1 MKTLRGY
8 IDNRKKTLKE
18 LQEAHWLDIDTHRLD
33 ELEQLDKF
41 IYEHIII
48 NQ

>member
-8 IDNRKKTLKE
+8 IDNRKKVLKE
-18 LQEAHWLDIDTHRLD
+18 LHESHWLDIDIHRLN

-41 IYEHIII
+41 IYENIMID
-48 NQ
+48 